1 MTELFELIGILDIN
15 QEDKK
20 GEETEDNKEE
30 KILELNKMLKDQ
42 KKGNLIAVKIIVK
55 INDINENTII
65 KTMIVQIDMIK
76 VKDSKEMIVGMTD
89 ISERMRDIKKKK
101 IDMTEEKI
109 DTKNMKTKNKNMKKR
124 VKIMKKKAKLKCQKI
139 QTIDLKYIY
148 VSLLILTV
156 DNERKLKN

>member
-1 MTELFELIGILDIN
+1 
-15 QEDKK
+15 
-20 GEETEDNKEE
+20 
-30 KILELNKMLKDQ
+30 MLKDQ

-89 ISERMRDIKKKK
+89 IPERMRDIKKKK

-139 QTIDLKYIY
+139 
-148 VSLLILTV
+148 
-156 DNERKLKN
+156 